1 MKMTLLSTNIESD
14 TKEIENDIAMRPINC
29 ELNPL
34 TGADGSALHSQG
46 ETSVLASMYGP
57 IEART
62 QHAKI
67 EKANVEV
74 IYRPKAGLP
83 TIKDK
88 FRECILRNT
97 CETALLTALH
107 PRTTISIQLQEMDN
121 RCGLEACAINAA
133 CLALLAGGVPMKFT
147 IAAVHS
153 IVDRDNQLVL
163 DPDHRQAVGAVASF
177 IFVFDSL
184 DKNLVACNTNGRFNL
199 AQYNDALLMCKA
211 ASEIV
216 FKFYKNIIAKSH
228 SKLNADQIKEEEN

>member
-1 MKMTLLSTNIESD
+1 MVLLSSNMQVDSN
-14 TKEIENDIAMRPINC
+14 EITDEIALRPINC

-46 ETSVLASMYGP
+46 ETIVLASMYGP

-74 IYRPKAGLP
+74 IFRPKFGLP

-121 RCGLEACAINAA
+121 RCGMEACAVNAA

-153 IVDRDNQLVL
+153 IVDRDGKLVL
-163 DPDHRQAVGAVASF
+163 DPDHRQALGSVASF
-177 IFVFDSL
+177 TFVFDSL

-199 AQYNDALLMCKA
+199 AQYNDALLMSKA

-228 SKLNADQIKEEEN
+228 CKPNSDEIKEE